1 MRTPWRKKATLVEWD
16 LTGDASHGFGAV
28 VYLTAAP
35 AIIVREFDRT
45 YGTEAAVTVAV
56 ERWIST
62 ELDRYRLDQQF
73 QDFKA
78 LARTID
84 ALPEDFGDNGGEG
97 G

>member
-1 MRTPWRKKATLVEWD
+1 VRTPWRKKATLVEWD

-35 AIIVREFDRT
+35 AIIVREFAET
-45 YGTEAAVTVAV
+45 NGTEPEVTAAVEA
-56 ERWIST
+56 WISSVS
-62 ELDRYRLDQQF
+62 DRYRLDEQF

-84 ALPEDFGDNGGEG
+84 ESDDPPAR
-97 G
+97 